1 MVNPEFCWVGQSCF
15 AHWTPS
21 QPSQPSQRKLFET
34 TPKSLQFTCCFKLK
48 HGETAKSFCRDESMS
63 LVSLVWFKAR
73 TSWSRTSTT
82 SCLPCTTIQQL
93 LPWLGVKFWQG
104 MNISQV
110 ALEELKTGDIKKKVS
125 WPIGIGWNWSTLIT
139 LINNNAFWNDQSGPW
154 TTQICKNWFFIHK
167 KKRSSTNENEIWML
181 SNQKQ
186 VLNLQ
191 KWYLHQHYQYLS
203 KKTCIWTVGFTFA
216 RSKVLGFF
224 LRR

>member
-34 TPKSLQFTCCFKLK
+34 NPKSLQFTCCFKLK
-48 HGETAKSFCRDESMS
+48 HGETAKLFCRDESMS

-110 ALEELKTGDIKKKVS
+110 ALEELKTGDIKKK
-125 WPIGIGWNWSTLIT
+125 GFLTNRNWMELVYFNHFNQQQCLLKRSKWTLNHT
-139 LINNNAFWNDQSGPW
+139 NMQELVLHPQKKTVLNQRKWDLNAF
-154 TTQICKNWFFIHK
+154 
-167 KKRSSTNENEIWML
+167 
-181 SNQKQ
+181 
-186 VLNLQ
+186 
-191 KWYLHQHYQYLS
+191 
-203 KKTCIWTVGFTFA
+203 
-216 RSKVLGFF
+216 
-224 LRR
+224 